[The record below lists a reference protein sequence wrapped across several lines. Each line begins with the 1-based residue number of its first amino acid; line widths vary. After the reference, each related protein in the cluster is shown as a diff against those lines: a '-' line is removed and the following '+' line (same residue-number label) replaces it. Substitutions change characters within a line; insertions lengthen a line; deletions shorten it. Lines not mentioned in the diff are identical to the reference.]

1 MVATH
6 VAPAVVPH
14 PVTGQPVWF
23 NLCHLPAPGWT
34 EYADGTPIEPGWLCV
49 CWGGGSPGVYR
60 ICLANS
66 DVGCSVKQ
74 AGLLVL
80 LVPSLLGVMSA
91 KIRD

>member
-34 EYADGTPIEPGWLCV
+34 EYADGTPIEPGRWRQDTCCDRLV
-49 CWGGGSPGVYR
+49 IMAGSLTLTPTVAVFCKYE
-60 ICLANS
+60 NWQ
-66 DVGCSVKQ
+66 KQ
-74 AGLLVL
+74 
-80 LVPSLLGVMSA
+80 P
-91 KIRD
+91 I